1 MANKYM
7 EQAIRE
13 AERFWYAFSVE
24 LRARY
29 CQEEVEQH
37 PDSPVAQFCLARAS
51 ELRLLDMLRKIQKVC
66 SGENDLAKDAD
77 LALEV
82 MDADLEKLLAQYK
95 DVKTD

>member
-1 MANKYM
+1 MDKYM

-51 ELRLLDMLRKIQKVC
+51 ELRLLDMLRRINQECNCPFCEGPSV
-66 SGENDLAKDAD
+66 GVGHAD
-77 LALEV
+77 FCEL
-82 MDADLEKLLAQYK
+82 MKLLAQYK

>member
-1 MANKYM
+1 MDKYM

-37 PDSPVAQFCLARAS
+37 PDSPVAQFCLARSS
-51 ELRLLDMLRKIQKVC
+51 ELRLLDMLRRVHDQESCLPEVC
-66 SGENDLAKDAD
+66 SACA
-77 LALEV
+77 
-82 MDADLEKLLAQYK
+82 LLAQYK

>member
-1 MANKYM
+1 MDKYM

-51 ELRLLDMLRKIQKVC
+51 ELRLLDRLRRMHDPEFC
-66 SGENDLAKDAD
+66 PYEECDAC
-77 LALEV
+77 A
-82 MDADLEKLLAQYK
+82 LLAQYK